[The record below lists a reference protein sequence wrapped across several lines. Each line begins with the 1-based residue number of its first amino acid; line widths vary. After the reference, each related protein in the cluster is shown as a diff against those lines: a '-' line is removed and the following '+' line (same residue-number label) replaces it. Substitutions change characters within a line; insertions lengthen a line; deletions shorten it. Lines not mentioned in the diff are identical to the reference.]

1 MPAGVGRSSAA
12 HRVGVSATFP
22 QGAATTMSTPTSDSL
37 AEGPRSLID
46 VLDRVLDTG
55 VTVEPWVRASLAS
68 LDLAGGEARVSV
80 AAVEVH
86 LAYAMPADADDTA
99 ARPAEPAPA
108 AEPADVLAAR
118 EHEEL
123 KRALERLDA

>member
-1 MPAGVGRSSAA
+1 M
-12 HRVGVSATFP
+12 SATFL
-22 QGAATTMSTPTSDSL
+22 QGAAATMSTPTSDSL

-80 AAVEVH
+80 ASVEVH
-86 LAYAMPADADDTA
+86 LSYAMPTGTDD
-99 ARPAEPAPA
+99 PATRATEPVPA
-108 AEPADVLAAR
+108 AEPADVVAAR

>member
-1 MPAGVGRSSAA
+1 
-12 HRVGVSATFP
+12 VSATFL

-80 AAVEVH
+80 ASVEVY
-86 LAYAMPADADDTA
+86 LAYAMPSDADDLATH
-99 ARPAEPAPA
+99 PAEPAPA
-108 AEPADVLAAR
+108 TEPADVMAAR

>member
-1 MPAGVGRSSAA
+1 
-12 HRVGVSATFP
+12 
-22 QGAATTMSTPTSDSL
+22 MSTPTSDPL
-37 AEGPRSLID
+37 ADGPRSLID

-55 VTVEPWVRASLAS
+55 ITVEPWVRASLAS

-86 LAYAMPADADDTA
+86 LAYAMPAGADETGARVGADALVA
-99 ARPAEPAPA
+99 SAEP
-108 AEPADVLAAR
+108 EDVTASG
-118 EHEEL
+118 EHEAL